1 MKNRIITI
9 DGPAGSGK
17 TTVSKALAQ
26 RLGCIYVDTGALYRG
41 VAFELQRQKIDY
53 KEDKALEKFLKSLD
67 LTFAIDGD
75 HDNGQFLLLS
85 SGRDI
90 TPYIRTPEI
99 SMLASLSSARP
110 LIRSALLNV
119 QRNIADEQD
128 AVFEGRDMGT
138 VVFPGASFKFFLFAD
153 ITIRAKRRFDEM
165 PEEEKNFTQVQKE
178 MEIRD
183 NNDSNRAAAPLK
195 PAEDAIHINS
205 SDLTIGQ
212 VIEKMLEH
220 IKKAKNI

>member
-138 VVFPGASFKFFLFAD
+138 VVFPDASFKFFLFAD

-165 PEEEKNFTQVQKE
+165 PEEEKKPCPVQ
-178 MEIRD
+178 
-183 NNDSNRAAAPLK
+183 
-195 PAEDAIHINS
+195 
-205 SDLTIGQ
+205 
-212 VIEKMLEH
+212 
-220 IKKAKNI
+220 

>member
-183 NNDSNRAAAPLK
+183 YNDSNRVAAPLK